1 MIKRVLIWLK
11 KKHIFLFEL
20 FIILIWMKKEW
31 GGKKYVADLR
41 VSRVRR
47 CEFCKHSEYSQL
59 RLSPQLGNAATYD
72 RITYVG
78 SCTVVFIHK
87 NLIHFKKT
95 RKREVKRIKESQKR
109 HTRNRTRDSENWRQS
124 FNQCC
129 HWRNKCHVSFSYT

>member
-1 MIKRVLIWLK
+1 
-11 KKHIFLFEL
+11 
-20 FIILIWMKKEW
+20 MKKEW

-109 HTRNRTRDSENWRQS
+109 HTPGIEPGTLRIGSSRLTSAATDETNIISPFRI
-124 FNQCC
+124 
-129 HWRNKCHVSFSYT
+129 H